1 MPVFF
6 NGRLWTTP
14 AVMSLVDDSAMANR
28 NLGVDNI
35 LALLG
40 TSTGGEPNTAL
51 RFGSPQEALAGLRSG
66 PLADAAVKAFDPSA
80 DTNAPATVVAV
91 RVNPATQSG
100 LTLQA
105 GGSDVITLAATD
117 YGLWTNQI
125 KVRVESATTKGKR
138 LSTQVGIDYYTQDD
152 VYRDAFS
159 VVYTGAEATATL
171 TLSNTQA
178 ILSAP
183 AGSVVAT
190 IDLESFPTVTQL
202 VDRINALSGSGWAA
216 EVLDGNDDKPTL
228 NALDTITAQSVKT
241 TAYTASAHLQACV
254 DWINGQGEGFVTATR
269 AANAGA
275 PPDNLPWTYLSGGSD
290 GTTTSTEWA
299 AAFATLQAEDV
310 QWVVPLSSDA
320 SIHAQADAHAAYMSD
335 VARMERRAFVG
346 GATGQSIAEVKT
358 AAKLLNSDRTA
369 QVYPGH
375 YDYDASGSL
384 VLRPSYMSAVLVAAA
399 FSGSNPGT
407 AMTNKTL
414 KARGLEVKLRN
425 PTDTDALIKAGVLC
439 VEDAPTGYRVVKSV
453 STWLKNANY
462 NRVEVSVG
470 HATDYT
476 ARAVRDALAR
486 FIGTKGSPMT
496 IALAASAAETALREL
511 ARPEPAGP
519 GILVGDDASPAYRN
533 ITVALEGDVMRV
545 QFECSPVIPIN
556 YIPITIHIQ
565 PYSGA
570 VSAAAAAA

>member
-28 NLGVDNI
+28 NLAVDNI
-35 LALLG
+35 LALIG

-51 RFGSPQEALAGLRSG
+51 RFGSPQEALATLRSG
-66 PLADAAVKAFDPSA
+66 VLCDAVVKAFDPSA

-91 RVNPATQSG
+91 RVNPAAQAG

-105 GGSDVITLAATD
+105 SAANVITLASTD

-125 KVRVESATTKGKR
+125 KVRVESGTTKGKR
-138 LSTQVGIDYYTQDD
+138 LSTQVGNDYYTQDD

-159 VVYTGAEATATL
+159 VVYTGAEATATI
-171 TLSNTQA
+171 TVNNAQA

-183 AGSVVAT
+183 AGSVIAT
-190 IDLESFPTVTQL
+190 IDLASFPTVTQL
-202 VDRINALSGSGWAA
+202 VDRINALAGSGWSA
-216 EVLDGNDDKPTL
+216 EVLDGNDDKFTL
-228 NALDTITAQSVKT
+228 NGLDSVTAQSVKT
-241 TAYTASAHLQACV
+241 TPYTVTANLQACV
-254 DWINGQGEGFVTATR
+254 DWFNGVGEGYVTAAR
-269 AANAGA
+269 AAGAGA
-275 PPDNLPWTYLSGGSD
+275 APDNLSWTYLTGGSD
-290 GTTTSTEWA
+290 GTVTSSEWA
-299 AAFATLQAEDV
+299 AAFTTLQAENV
-310 QWVVPLSSDA
+310 QWVCPLSSDA
-320 SIHAQADAHAAYMSD
+320 SIHAQADAHVAYMSN

-346 GATGQSIAEVKT
+346 GAAGQTLEQVKA

-369 QVYPGH
+369 QVFPGH
-375 YDYDASGSL
+375 YDYDATGAL
-384 VLRPSYMSAVLVAAA
+384 TLRPPYMTAALVAAA

-414 KARGLEVKLRN
+414 KARGLEAKLRN
-425 PTDTDALIKAGVLC
+425 PTDTDALIRAGVLC
-439 VEDAPTGYRVVKSV
+439 VEDTPTGYRVVKSV
-453 STWLKNANY
+453 STWLKNDNY

-470 HATDYT
+470 YATDYT
-476 ARAVRDALAR
+476 ARTVREALAR
-486 FIGTKGSPMT
+486 FVGEKGSPVT

-519 GILVGDDASPAYRN
+519 GILVGDAASPAYKN
-533 ITVALEGDVMRV
+533 ITVTLDGDVMRV
-545 QFECSPVIPIN
+545 EFECSPVIPIN

-570 VSAAAAAA
+570 VSAATATA